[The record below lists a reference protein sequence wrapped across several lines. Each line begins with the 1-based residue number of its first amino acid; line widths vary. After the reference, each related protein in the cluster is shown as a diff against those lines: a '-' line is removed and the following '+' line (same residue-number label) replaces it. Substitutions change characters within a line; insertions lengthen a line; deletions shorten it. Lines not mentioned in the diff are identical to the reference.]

1 MDGLLQFLDEP
12 LRQIVKLPDDD
23 QLLFRQAIDVRS
35 RTTERVPE
43 VGMLLASLS
52 RCENISLKAK
62 LLEPELVLAVC
73 VLLDEQL
80 ASLVLVDEVGLLV

>member
-1 MDGLLQFLDEP
+1 
-12 LRQIVKLPDDD
+12 
-23 QLLFRQAIDVRS
+23 
-35 RTTERVPE
+35 
-43 VGMLLASLS
+43 MLLASLS

-73 VLLDEQL
+73 MLLDEQL